1 MNRLTQLFSQK
12 NEHILNVYYTAGFPS
27 IDSVSRI
34 AEALQSSGA
43 DIIELGMP
51 YSDPLADGETIQ
63 KSSEAALK
71 NGMNLDKIFNSVK
84 ELRSVCQLPI
94 ILMGYY
100 NQLLQYGDK
109 AFFKAC
115 KTSGVD
121 GLIIPDLPLDV
132 YESNYQSMINEYDLT
147 ISFLVTPQTSDERIK
162 QASELSSGFL
172 YVVSQSS
179 ITGAKGEISDSQIAY
194 FDKVNNLK
202 GDTPSL
208 IGFGIHNKQ
217 TFNQACS
224 YANGAIIG
232 SEFIRVLERS
242 NGDLSAV
249 EEFVRKIK
257 S

>member
-132 YESNYQSMINEYDLT
+132 YESNYQSMI
-147 ISFLVTPQTSDERIK
+147 K
-162 QASELSSGFL
+162 AC
-172 YVVSQSS
+172 
-179 ITGAKGEISDSQIAY
+179 KY
-194 FDKVNNLK
+194 F
-202 GDTPSL
+202 
-208 IGFGIHNKQ
+208 
-217 TFNQACS
+217 
-224 YANGAIIG
+224 
-232 SEFIRVLERS
+232 FI
-242 NGDLSAV
+242 
-249 EEFVRKIK
+249 
-257 S
+257 